1 MTLATAGIRRTSDGF
16 SGSTRATPSWL
27 NRLLLTSDDS
37 QFPKMIGP
45 PIGSPGTPGADST
58 KREFVN
64 RLLQPKRSSPRLLPG
79 CTRKVAA
86 ALPTLRRVT
95 TIEPN
100 VPLGVAG
107 APTETGP
114 FGSSTI
120 VAVTSPEVLRTNPR
134 VGGNSG
140 KKPPP
145 ANAPLSRSRDSITA
159 VNATSAGRWR
169 IRRSPFITGG
179 SMTFGPVGSKVGRA
193 LVVVSG
199 AAD

>member
-1 MTLATAGIRRTSDGF
+1 MTLATAGIRRTNDGF
-16 SGSTRATPSWL
+16 SGSTRATPSWPKS
-27 NRLLLTSDDS
+27 LLVTSDDS
-37 QFPKMIGP
+37 QLPKKLGP
-45 PIGSPGTPGADST
+45 PIGSPGTPGANST

-114 FGSSTI
+114 FGSRTI
-120 VAVTSPEVLRTNPR
+120 VAVAEPAALTTRPR
-134 VGGNSG
+134 APGRSG
-140 KKPPP
+140 PKQ
-145 ANAPLSRSRDSITA
+145 
-159 VNATSAGRWR
+159 
-169 IRRSPFITGG
+169 
-179 SMTFGPVGSKVGRA
+179 
-193 LVVVSG
+193 
-199 AAD
+199 